1 MKKFWM
7 ITAVLV
13 YSVALVAQKAKPI
26 IVTTPN
32 AAFLK
37 NLEQAAK
44 SLSVSPKNY
53 KGLNANQ
60 VAFYNLIKSAST
72 AGAWGKAAYKTFTKQ
87 ATPLIKAL
95 GILSDP
101 DDGGEI
107 FADPDDGGEVF
118 SSSKLIT
125 KSLGIF
131 CPACSIICTGCP
143 PNTKKL

>member
-1 MKKFWM
+1 MKK
-7 ITAVLV
+7 IL
-13 YSVALVAQKAKPI
+13 SVCFIAFLTHPVIAQKAKPT
-26 IVTTPN
+26 IVTTLN

-95 GILSDP
+95 GILADP

-107 FADPDDGGEVF
+107 FADPDDGGEIF

-131 CPACSIICTGCP
+131 CPACSIICIGCP
-143 PNTKKL
+143 PNNKKQ

>member
-1 MKKFWM
+1 MKKILIM
-7 ITAVLV
+7 AMVLV
-13 YSVALVAQKAKPI
+13 YSVAVIAQKTKPS
-26 IVTTPN
+26 IVTAPN

-53 KGLNANQ
+53 KRLNANQ
-60 VAFYNLIKSAST
+60 AAFYNLIKSAAT
-72 AGAWGKAAYKTFTKQ
+72 AGGWGKAAYKIFTKQ

-95 GILSDP
+95 GILADP

-125 KSLGIF
+125 KSLSVF
-131 CPACSIICTGCP
+131 CPSCSIICIGCP
-143 PNTKKL
+143 PNIKKQ